1 MRTSFTGMDPAA
13 LLPASSGSGGGPSHV
28 PLALV
33 VGAGFGGLA
42 AAIRLS
48 AMGYR
53 VQVLEKLDGPG
64 GRAYVRRQDGFTFD
78 GGPTI
83 ITVPFLF
90 EELWGLCGRKLSDD
104 IDLRLMD
111 PFYRVRFDDGTHFDY
126 SGDPERMRAEVARV
140 SPDDVAGF
148 DQFVAEADLCYQ
160 LGFEALGC
168 KAFDSIFDLLAALP
182 SMARMRAWRT
192 MHGLVASY
200 FKHPKLRMAMSLQ
213 TLLIGGNPFSV
224 TGVYSLINALERRY
238 GVYSAMGGTGAI
250 VQGMV
255 NLLQARGVPLR
266 CNAEVKRI
274 LVEDGRA
281 TGVQLAT
288 GEQLSA
294 DIVVCN
300 SDTAWTYRN
309 LVAPEHR
316 RHWTDQR
323 IERGR
328 YSMSLFVWYFGT
340 DRQYTDVPH
349 HTMVLGPRYEGL
361 LTDIFR
367 HHRLADDFSL
377 YLHRPSATDPSV
389 APSGCDTFYV
399 LSPVPHLQSGTDWAQ
414 QAEPYR
420 QAVCRRLE
428 ETLLPGLSQHVIS
441 SHVMTPQNF
450 QDDLLSFKGAAFGLE
465 PLLLQSAWFRPH
477 NRSEDVENLFMVG
490 ASTHPGAGVPGVLM
504 SAKALQT
511 VVPQLH
517 GSKHV

>member
-1 MRTSFTGMDPAA
+1 
-13 LLPASSGSGGGPSHV
+13 
-28 PLALV
+28 
-33 VGAGFGGLA
+33 
-42 AAIRLS
+42 
-48 AMGYR
+48 MGYR
-53 VQVLEKLDGPG
+53 VHVLEKLDGPG

-90 EELWGLCGRKLSDD
+90 EELWALCGKKLADD
-104 IDLRLMD
+104 VDLRLMD

-126 SGDPERMRAEVARV
+126 SGDPDRMRAEVARISPSDV
-140 SPDDVAGF
+140 SGF
-148 DQFVAEADLCYQ
+148 DKFVTEADMCYR

-168 KAFDSIFDLLAALP
+168 KAFDSIFDLLSAIP

-192 MHGLVASY
+192 MHGLVSSY

-238 GVYSAMGGTGAI
+238 GVYSAMGGTGSL
-250 VQGMV
+250 VRGMV
-255 NLLQARGVPLR
+255 GLLAERGVQVR

-274 LVEDGRA
+274 NVEAGRA
-281 TGVQLAT
+281 TGVELAN
-288 GEQLSA
+288 GEQLRA

-309 LVAPEHR
+309 LIAPEHR
-316 RHWTDQR
+316 RHWTNQR
-323 IERGR
+323 IDRGR

-340 DRQYTDVPH
+340 DRKYDDVPH
-349 HTMVLGPRYEGL
+349 HTMVLGPRYKGL
-361 LTDIFR
+361 LTDIFQ

-377 YLHRPSATDPSV
+377 YLHRPTATDPSV
-389 APSGCDTFYV
+389 APPGCDTFYV
-399 LSPVPHLQSGTDWAQ
+399 LSPVPHLESGTDWSQ
-414 QAEPYR
+414 HAEAYR
-420 QAVCRRLE
+420 EAVCRRLE

-441 SHVMTPQNF
+441 SHVMTPQDF
-450 QDDLLSFKGAAFGLE
+450 HDQLLSFKGAAFGLE

-477 NRSEDVENLFMVG
+477 NRSEDVEGLFMVG

-504 SAKALQT
+504 SAKALET
-511 VVPQLH
+511 VVPPLQRSIH
-517 GSKHV
+517 A

>member
-13 LLPASSGSGGGPSHV
+13 LLPASSGSGAGPSHV

-90 EELWGLCGRKLSDD
+90 EELWQLCGRKLSDD

-420 QAVCRRLE
+420 QAVCLRLE

>member
-13 LLPASSGSGGGPSHV
+13 LLPASSGSGAGPSHV

-64 GRAYVRRQDGFTFD
+64 GRAYVRRQDGFIFD

-274 LVEDGRA
+274 MVEDGRA